1 MTTTTHGY
9 RHGLSNQE
17 ESSMSRIARRV
28 ALLVAVAVIGAC
40 GGTAEDAPSLD
51 PPADDVVLRVIVGD
65 AVTADWTLE
74 ALEAS
79 VPFVEMDI
87 DGDTQNGPRLLEVLE
102 ASGVED
108 WDTAQVIGMGEGR
121 TFEVGLDITAAE
133 TDESWIL
140 DVTNRG
146 TLKLAA
152 EGLSRQQWVRDV
164 GEIRIP

>member
-1 MTTTTHGY
+1 MTM
-9 RHGLSNQE
+9 SNV
-17 ESSMSRIARRV
+17 ARRV
-28 ALLVAVAVIGAC
+28 ALVAAATLIGAC
-40 GGTAEDAPSLD
+40 GGTAEDALSLD
-51 PPADDVVLRVIVGD
+51 PPADDVVLRVIMDD
-65 AVTADWTLE
+65 ALAADWTLDSLEE
-74 ALEAS
+74 A
-79 VPFVEMDI
+79 VPFMEMDI
-87 DGDTQNGPRLLEVLE
+87 DGDTQNGPRLLDVLE

-108 WDTAQVIGMGEGR
+108 WENAQVIGMGEGR

-133 TDESWIL
+133 TDASWIL